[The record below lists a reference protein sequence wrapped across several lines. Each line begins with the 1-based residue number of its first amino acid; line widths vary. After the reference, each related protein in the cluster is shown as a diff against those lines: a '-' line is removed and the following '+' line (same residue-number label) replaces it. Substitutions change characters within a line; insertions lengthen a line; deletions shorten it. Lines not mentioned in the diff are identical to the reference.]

1 MLLDSGNQL
10 TKEER
15 SDSEQE
21 LFKRVRGI
29 LNKLTPEKFTI
40 LIHQMKQLTID
51 TPKKLSDVIER
62 IFEKEVDKPVI

>member
-15 SDSEQE
+15 SEQE

-29 LNKLTPEKFTI
+29 LNKLTPEKFTT